1 MKIFEDLIE
10 ELKEENLLEETVI
23 ETSKGT
29 SENTYNQ
36 PLKKDKPTF
45 TLQSEI
51 PQHQE
56 ETIDDGINLPS
67 FSSNPQPVSSVSMYS
82 QIEELAMFEAFQEDS
97 QENNEIEEPD
107 DPLAFQKSPVV
118 TSSIET
124 LDDQFVQSL
133 LRQNDSLVD
142 TVIQEESLINQ
153 EELSEDLLV
162 KNNEEN
168 SFELSGETE
177 NPLLSKDV
185 IDDDDFFRRRA
196 TEEVNSLKIVEHVLS
211 AIEREYKK
219 TLPKAYDD
227 LSVSMALHDF
237 LKVTEKPNSPEH
249 SQAEFKLMQETE
261 SWYSALSQ
269 RDKYITV
276 AELRRYCENAKPA
289 LSSQALISLARFY
302 RNSPFSEAVRS
313 KFDMILTRLLTKEK
327 WDDTRELI
335 FTREEL
341 ITQISNLYADWASIP
356 LYESNDDD
364 SDVLI
369 GVLKFEDFAHEAVSA
384 ETFDELIRND
394 FFNRLK
400 IFKEGTG
407 EKFFAPLLVA
417 TVIES
422 NVIVGNKYVEL
433 VQQER
438 EKLNTELLE
447 ERDNFLLDQL
457 VSDATSKTLQL
468 VEVLKEKKEPTKS
481 KVQEEEKEVF
491 DLSSIKTERK
501 PIKATKPK
509 HRVNKALVAITV
521 LALLFLGGLFIWSTY
536 LTTEIKV
543 STNVVKINLDNSSVK
558 PYFKDAR
565 VSKEILFVVVEPLWN
580 QSSDEVKEDVLKKTM
595 DIGGQQGFNSIHVL
609 NVEGKT
615 IGNASSEGITLNI
628 R

>member
-36 PLKKDKPTF
+36 PLKNNKPVF
-45 TLQSEI
+45 ILQSEI
-51 PQHQE
+51 FESQE
-56 ETIDDGINLPS
+56 EVIDDGINLPS

-82 QIEELAMFEAFQEDS
+82 QVEELAMFKSFQE
-97 QENNEIEEPD
+97 EAEIDEPA
-107 DPLAFQKSPVV
+107 DPLAFQRNSVS
-118 TSSIET
+118 TTET
-124 LDDQFVQSL
+124 LDDQFVQNL
-133 LRQNDSLVD
+133 LKQNDSLVEKA
-142 TVIQEESLINQ
+142 IQEESLIKA
-153 EELSEDLLV
+153 EEISEESFV
-162 KNNEEN
+162 NNNEEN
-168 SFELSGETE
+168 GFDSLTE
-177 NPLLSKDV
+177 NPLVSQEV
-185 IDDDDFFRRRA
+185 TDDSEFFRRRA
-196 TEEVNSLKIVEHVLS
+196 TEEVNSLKIVEHVIS

-219 TLPKAYDD
+219 TLPKTYDD
-227 LSVSMALHDF
+227 LPVTLALHDF
-237 LKVTEKPNSPEH
+237 LKITGNTNSPEH

-269 RDKYITV
+269 RDKNITV
-276 AELRRYCENAKPA
+276 ADLRRYCENAKPA
-289 LSSQALISLARFY
+289 LSAQALISLARFY
-302 RNSPFSEAVRS
+302 RNSPFSESVRS

-341 ITQISNLYADWASIP
+341 VTQISNLYADWASIP
-356 LYESNDDD
+356 LYETNDDD

-369 GVLKFEDFAHEAVSA
+369 GVLKFEDFANEAAGA
-384 ETFDELIRND
+384 ETFDELIKND

-417 TVIES
+417 TVVES
-422 NVIVGNKYVEL
+422 NVVVGNKYVNL

-438 EKLNTELLE
+438 EKFKKELSE
-447 ERDNFLLDQL
+447 DNDNSLLDQS

-468 VEVLKEKKEPTKS
+468 LEVLKEKKEPVKPQA
-481 KVQEEEKEVF
+481 KEEEKEIF
-491 DLSSIKTERK
+491 DLSSYQPERK
-501 PIKATKPK
+501 LIRKKQS
-509 HRVNKALVAITV
+509 RFRINKALVAVAVVT
-521 LALLFLGGLFIWSTY
+521 LLFLGGMFIWSTY
-536 LTTEIKV
+536 MVPEMKA
-543 STNVVKINLDNSSVK
+543 STSVVKVNLDNSSVK
-558 PYFKDAR
+558 PYFKEAR
-565 VSKEILFVVVEPLWN
+565 LSKEILFVVVEPLWN

-595 DIGGQQGFNSIHVL
+595 DIGTQQGFKSIHVL
-609 NVEGKT
+609 NAEGKT